1 MSSFS
6 NSEDENNSNN
16 SDNKKS
22 QNNDND
28 NDNDNKSKNS
38 ENKENKEN
46 KNNDKKNND
55 NSIIQSE
62 NNKSLISN
70 NKSINNN
77 NTKSEETNSKNNTE
91 EKKTINNNTTIHTIK
106 SHSKKKHKH
115 SNLKACKTLKQNEKK
130 IDFIL
135 DPENEINSK
144 KYNFNNKIVS
154 KSFKE
159 DERTKE
165 NLYKTYSLMKS
176 KSQLLKSTSTSK
188 SSSNEN
194 TSSSFSDSTSNSQ
207 KTENTYEGTNRRLIR
222 REKICDTDS
231 EDSGSEDEKKK
242 NFIILPDNKFKKLW
256 DSLIALVILYSSIC
270 TPYKIAF
277 IDTNSSKEDFV
288 DIIVDVLLGIDM
300 ILNFFSAYYDSE
312 ENLVK
317 TRRKIIIKYLK
328 GWFIIDFISIF
339 PFYLII
345 NNDKASSL
353 TRLSKVSKIP
363 KIYKLLKLTKLLR
376 ITKMSKKGNVSSITK
391 VFLEKFKINANVE
404 KLIFFLLTFI
414 LLAHLSTCFWY
425 LVAKF
430 EDLSPDSWVVRLG
443 YIDSSN
449 FQIYILSFY
458 WTLMTVTTVGYGDV
472 SAGTNSERI
481 YNLFIMSFGVLMYSF
496 TIGSLSSIL
505 ATMDQK
511 NEEMNQKLK
520 ILAGIKKEYNLDKDL
535 YDKVRKVIKFDL
547 SRNQK
552 DKMEFLQ
559 ELPNKLRIEL
569 SQIMHDK
576 IVQNLNFFKEQP
588 NDFFAYVAP
597 LLKPVKFSQND
608 FLYKIEDMI
617 DEMYFVTKG
626 TIIFCLDK
634 KYDEKEI
641 KEIKKNNN
649 FGEIEMCLNEKLR
662 FNIKVKSRNSEL
674 FILKKIDFLNL
685 TVNFKEFIKKFLY
698 KSLMIYLKYN
708 EERKKIIAEYDD
720 MMRKIKEHNFGTVK
734 KDFSILNDSQK
745 EEKDDKIIEDILEY
759 LDKNGIT
766 FEGKPDDENPKVLLE
781 ILKKETNKKKKEE
794 IVSKIEQIL
803 NELYS

>member
-1 MSSFS
+1 MSSAQIIS
-6 NSEDENNSNN
+6 NSNSNN
-16 SDNKKS
+16 SNSIIKSNSSNSKNNNKENDKKSDDDKKSSENNKKS
-22 QNNDND
+22 DDKKKTSENEKKTSENEKKSSENEKKSSENDSNS
-28 NDNDNKSKNS
+28 NKSKSKKSKNS
-38 ENKENKEN
+38 
-46 KNNDKKNND
+46 
-55 NSIIQSE
+55 
-62 NNKSLISN
+62 
-70 NKSINNN
+70 
-77 NTKSEETNSKNNTE
+77 
-91 EKKTINNNTTIHTIK
+91 
-106 SHSKKKHKH
+106 KKKK
-115 SNLKACKTLKQNEKK
+115 SNFVKTSKTLKQNKKK

-135 DPENEINSK
+135 DSENEIK
-144 KYNFNNKIVS
+144 KNYFNNKIVS

-159 DERTKE
+159 DERIKE
-165 NLYKTYSLMKS
+165 HLYETYHLMKS
-176 KSQLLKSTSTSK
+176 KTQLLN
-188 SSSNEN
+188 SSSNSTSSSQEKK
-194 TSSSFSDSTSNSQ
+194 TSSSFSDSSSSQNQ
-207 KTENTYEGTNRRLIR
+207 KTINTYEENNRRLIR

-242 NFIILPDNKFKKLW
+242 NFIILPDSKFKKLW
-256 DSLIALVILYSSIC
+256 DSLIAIVILYSSIC
-270 TPYKIAF
+270 TPYKLAF
-277 IDTNSSKEDFV
+277 EDSNTNKEDVV
-288 DIIVDVLLGIDM
+288 DIIVDILLGIDLV
-300 ILNFFSAYYDSE
+300 LNFFSAYYDSE

-317 TRRKIIIKYLK
+317 SRKKIIIKYLK
-328 GWFIIDFISIF
+328 GWFVIDFISIF

-345 NNDKASSL
+345 NNNKASSI

-414 LLAHLSTCFWY
+414 LLAHLSTCIWF
-425 LVAKF
+425 LVAKL
-430 EDLSPDSWVVRLG
+430 EDLSPDCWVVRLG

-472 SAGTNSERI
+472 SAGTTSERI

-511 NEEMNQKLK
+511 NEEMNQKLQ

-576 IVQNLNFFKEQP
+576 VVQSLNFFKEQP

-685 TVNFKEFIKKFLY
+685 TVNFKEFIEKFLY

-708 EERKKIIAEYDD
+708 EERKKIINEYDD
-720 MMRKIKEHNFGTVK
+720 MMKKIKEHNFGNVK
-734 KDFSILNDSQK
+734 KDFSLLNDQQK

-781 ILKKETNKKKKEE
+781 LLKKETDKKKKEE
-794 IVSKIEQIL
+794 IVGKIEQIL

>member
-1 MSSFS
+1 MSSAQIIS
-6 NSEDENNSNN
+6 NSNSNN
-16 SDNKKS
+16 SNSIIKSNSSNSKNNNKENEDNNENDKKS
-22 QNNDND
+22 SENDKKSDDDKKSSENEKKSDEEKKSSENEKKSSEND
-28 NDNDNKSKNS
+28 SNSNKPKSKKSKNS
-38 ENKENKEN
+38 
-46 KNNDKKNND
+46 
-55 NSIIQSE
+55 
-62 NNKSLISN
+62 
-70 NKSINNN
+70 
-77 NTKSEETNSKNNTE
+77 
-91 EKKTINNNTTIHTIK
+91 
-106 SHSKKKHKH
+106 KKKK
-115 SNLKACKTLKQNEKK
+115 SNFVKTSKTLKQNKKK

-135 DPENEINSK
+135 DSENEIK
-144 KYNFNNKIVS
+144 KNYFNNKIVS

-159 DERTKE
+159 DERIKE
-165 NLYKTYSLMKS
+165 HLYETYHLMKS
-176 KSQLLKSTSTSK
+176 KTQLLN
-188 SSSNEN
+188 SSSNSTSSQEKK
-194 TSSSFSDSTSNSQ
+194 TSSSFSDSSSSQNQ
-207 KTENTYEGTNRRLIR
+207 KTINTYEENNRRLIR

-242 NFIILPDNKFKKLW
+242 NFIILPDSKFKKLW
-256 DSLIALVILYSSIC
+256 DSLIAIVILYSSIC
-270 TPYKIAF
+270 TPYKLAF
-277 IDTNSSKEDFV
+277 EDSNTNKEDVV
-288 DIIVDVLLGIDM
+288 DIIVDILLGIDLV
-300 ILNFFSAYYDSE
+300 LNFFSAYYDSE

-317 TRRKIIIKYLK
+317 SRKKIIIKYLK
-328 GWFIIDFISIF
+328 GWFVIDFISIF

-345 NNDKASSL
+345 NNNKASSI

-414 LLAHLSTCFWY
+414 LLAHLSTCIWF
-425 LVAKF
+425 LVAKL
-430 EDLSPDSWVVRLG
+430 EDLSPDCWVVRLG

-472 SAGTNSERI
+472 SAGTTSERI

-511 NEEMNQKLK
+511 NEEMNQKLQ

-576 IVQNLNFFKEQP
+576 VVQSLNFFKEQP

-685 TVNFKEFIKKFLY
+685 TVNFKEFIEKFLY

-708 EERKKIIAEYDD
+708 EERKKIINEYDD
-720 MMRKIKEHNFGTVK
+720 MMKKIKEHNFGNVK
-734 KDFSILNDSQK
+734 KDFSLLNDQQK

-781 ILKKETNKKKKEE
+781 LLKKETDKKKKEE
-794 IVSKIEQIL
+794 IVGKIEQIL

>member
-1 MSSFS
+1 MSHINSNNNDHS
-6 NSEDENNSNN
+6 NSNNSNSIINSNSNNRNKNDNNNDIISSENENEHNSSNENNSNKSN
-16 SDNKKS
+16 SKKNSNKK
-22 QNNDND
+22 
-28 NDNDNKSKNS
+28 K
-38 ENKENKEN
+38 
-46 KNNDKKNND
+46 
-55 NSIIQSE
+55 I
-62 NNKSLISN
+62 L
-70 NKSINNN
+70 
-77 NTKSEETNSKNNTE
+77 NSKR
-91 EKKTINNNTTIHTIK
+91 
-106 SHSKKKHKH
+106 SKKKTNFVK
-115 SNLKACKTLKQNEKK
+115 SSKTVKQNKKK

-135 DPENEINSK
+135 DPENETK
-144 KYNFNNKIVS
+144 KNFFNNRIIS

-159 DERTKE
+159 DERVKE
-165 NLYKTYSLMKS
+165 HIYEEYNLIKS
-176 KSQLLKSTSTSK
+176 KSEK
-188 SSSNEN
+188 SSSSNSTSSQEKK
-194 TSSSFSDSTSNSQ
+194 TSSSFSESSSSHQ
-207 KTENTYEGTNRRLIR
+207 KTINTYEENNRRLIR

-242 NFIILPDNKFKKLW
+242 NFIILPDSKFKKLW
-256 DSLIALVILYSSIC
+256 DSLIAIVILYSSIC
-270 TPYKIAF
+270 TPYKLAF
-277 IDTNSSKEDFV
+277 IDSNSNKEDVV
-288 DIIVDVLLGIDM
+288 DIIVDVLLGIDLV
-300 ILNFFSAYYDSE
+300 LNFFSAYYDSE

-317 TRRKIIIKYLK
+317 SRKKIIIKYLK
-328 GWFIIDFISIF
+328 GWFAIDFISIF
-339 PFYLII
+339 PFFLII
-345 NNDKASSL
+345 NNNKASSIS
-353 TRLSKVSKIP
+353 RLSKVSKIP

-414 LLAHLSTCFWY
+414 LLAHLSTCIWF
-425 LVAKF
+425 LVAKL

-443 YIDSSN
+443 YIDASN

-472 SAGTNSERI
+472 SAGTTSERI

-511 NEEMNQKLK
+511 NEEMNQKLQ

-576 IVQNLNFFKEQP
+576 VVQSLNFFKEQP

-685 TVNFKEFIKKFLY
+685 TVNFKEFIEKFLY

-708 EERKKIIAEYDD
+708 EERKKIISEYED
-720 MMRKIKEHNFGTVK
+720 MMKKIKEHNFGNVK
-734 KDFSILNDSQK
+734 KDFSLNESQK

-766 FEGKPDDENPKVLLE
+766 FDEKPDDENPKVLLE
-781 ILKKETNKKKKEE
+781 ILKKETNKKKREE

-803 NELYS
+803 HEFYS

>member
-1 MSSFS
+1 MSHINSNNNDHS
-6 NSEDENNSNN
+6 NSNNSNSIINSNSNNRNKNDNNNDIISSENEHNSSNENNSNKSSSKKN
-16 SDNKKS
+16 SNKK
-22 QNNDND
+22 
-28 NDNDNKSKNS
+28 KILNS
-38 ENKENKEN
+38 
-46 KNNDKKNND
+46 
-55 NSIIQSE
+55 
-62 NNKSLISN
+62 L
-70 NKSINNN
+70 
-77 NTKSEETNSKNNTE
+77 NTKR
-91 EKKTINNNTTIHTIK
+91 
-106 SHSKKKHKH
+106 SKKKTNFVK
-115 SNLKACKTLKQNEKK
+115 SSKTVKQNKKK

-135 DPENEINSK
+135 DPENETK
-144 KYNFNNKIVS
+144 KNFFNNKIIS

-159 DERTKE
+159 DERVKE
-165 NLYKTYSLMKS
+165 HIYEEYNLIKS
-176 KSQLLKSTSTSK
+176 KSEKSSLSNSTSSQEK
-188 SSSNEN
+188 K
-194 TSSSFSDSTSNSQ
+194 TSSSFSESSSSHQ
-207 KTENTYEGTNRRLIR
+207 KTINTYEENNRRLIR

-242 NFIILPDNKFKKLW
+242 NFIILPDSKFKKLW
-256 DSLIALVILYSSIC
+256 DSLIAIVILYSSIC
-270 TPYKIAF
+270 TPYKLAF
-277 IDTNSSKEDFV
+277 IDSNSNREDVV
-288 DIIVDVLLGIDM
+288 DIIVDVLLGIDLV
-300 ILNFFSAYYDSE
+300 LNFFSAYYDSE

-317 TRRKIIIKYLK
+317 SRKKIIIKYLK
-328 GWFIIDFISIF
+328 GWFAIDFISIF
-339 PFYLII
+339 PFFLII
-345 NNDKASSL
+345 NNNKASSIS
-353 TRLSKVSKIP
+353 RLSKVSKIP

-414 LLAHLSTCFWY
+414 LLAHLSTCIWF
-425 LVAKF
+425 LVAKL

-443 YIDSSN
+443 YIDASN

-472 SAGTNSERI
+472 SAGTTSERI

-511 NEEMNQKLK
+511 NEEMNQKLQ

-576 IVQNLNFFKEQP
+576 VVQSLNFFKEQP

-685 TVNFKEFIKKFLY
+685 TVNFKEFIEKFLY

-708 EERKKIIAEYDD
+708 EERKKIISEYED
-720 MMRKIKEHNFGTVK
+720 MMKKIKEHNFGNEK
-734 KDFSILNDSQK
+734 KDFSLNESQK

-766 FEGKPDDENPKVLLE
+766 FDEKPDDENPKVLLE
-781 ILKKETNKKKKEE
+781 ILKKETNKKKREE

-803 NELYS
+803 HEFYS

>member
-1 MSSFS
+1 MIIAIAIIAIASSIAIAIIVIKMIIIMILS
-6 NSEDENNSNN
+6 PAKMNITVAMKIIVINRVQ
-16 SDNKKS
+16 KKTPT
-22 QNNDND
+22 
-28 NDNDNKSKNS
+28 
-38 ENKENKEN
+38 
-46 KNNDKKNND
+46 KKK
-55 NSIIQSE
+55 I
-62 NNKSLISN
+62 L
-70 NKSINNN
+70 
-77 NTKSEETNSKNNTE
+77 NSKR
-91 EKKTINNNTTIHTIK
+91 
-106 SHSKKKHKH
+106 SKKKTNFVK
-115 SNLKACKTLKQNEKK
+115 SSKTVKQNKKK

-135 DPENEINSK
+135 DPENETK
-144 KYNFNNKIVS
+144 KNFFNNRIIS

-159 DERTKE
+159 DERVKE
-165 NLYKTYSLMKS
+165 HIYEEYNLIKS
-176 KSQLLKSTSTSK
+176 KSEK
-188 SSSNEN
+188 SSSSNSTSSQEKK
-194 TSSSFSDSTSNSQ
+194 TSSSFSESSSSHQ
-207 KTENTYEGTNRRLIR
+207 KTINTYEENNRRLIR

-242 NFIILPDNKFKKLW
+242 NFIILPDSKFKKLW
-256 DSLIALVILYSSIC
+256 DSLIAIVILYSSIC
-270 TPYKIAF
+270 TPYKLAF
-277 IDTNSSKEDFV
+277 IDSNSNREDVV
-288 DIIVDVLLGIDM
+288 DIIVDVLLGIDLV
-300 ILNFFSAYYDSE
+300 LNFFSAYYDSE

-317 TRRKIIIKYLK
+317 SRKKIIIKYLK
-328 GWFIIDFISIF
+328 GWFAIDFISIF
-339 PFYLII
+339 PFFLII
-345 NNDKASSL
+345 NNNKASSIS
-353 TRLSKVSKIP
+353 RLSKVSKIP

-414 LLAHLSTCFWY
+414 LLAHLSTCIWF
-425 LVAKF
+425 LVAKL

-443 YIDSSN
+443 YIDASN

-472 SAGTNSERI
+472 SAGTTSERI

-511 NEEMNQKLK
+511 NEEMNQKLQ

-576 IVQNLNFFKEQP
+576 VVQSLNFFKEQP

-685 TVNFKEFIKKFLY
+685 TVNFKEFIEKFLY

-708 EERKKIIAEYDD
+708 EERKKIISEYED
-720 MMRKIKEHNFGTVK
+720 MMKKIKEHNFGNEK
-734 KDFSILNDSQK
+734 KDFSLNESQK

-766 FEGKPDDENPKVLLE
+766 FDEKPDDENPKVLLE
-781 ILKKETNKKKKEE
+781 ILKKETNKKKREE

-803 NELYS
+803 HEFYS

>member
-1 MSSFS
+1 MSSVQIIS
-6 NSEDENNSNN
+6 NTNSNN
-16 SDNKKS
+16 SNSNSIIKS
-22 QNNDND
+22 NSSN
-28 NDNDNKSKNS
+28 SKNN
-38 ENKENKEN
+38 NKENDD
-46 KNNDKKNND
+46 NNDKK
-55 NSIIQSE
+55 SSE
-62 NNKSLISN
+62 NEKKSSEN
-70 NKSINNN
+70 EKKSDDNE
-77 NTKSEETNSKNNTE
+77 KSSEN
-91 EKKTINNNTTIHTIK
+91 EKKTSENEKKSSENEKKSDENDSNKSNTKKTK
-106 SHSKKKHKH
+106 SSRKKKTNFVKT
-115 SNLKACKTLKQNEKK
+115 SKTLKQNKKK
-130 IDFIL
+130 IEFIL
-135 DPENEINSK
+135 DSENELK
-144 KYNFNNKIVS
+144 KNNYFNNKIVS

-159 DERTKE
+159 DERIKE
-165 NLYKTYSLMKS
+165 HLYETYHLMKS
-176 KSQLLKSTSTSK
+176 KTQLLN
-188 SSSNEN
+188 SSSNSTSSSQEKK
-194 TSSSFSDSTSNSQ
+194 TSSSFSDSTSSQNQ
-207 KTENTYEGTNRRLIR
+207 KTINTYEENNRRLIR

-242 NFIILPDNKFKKLW
+242 NFIILPDSKFKKLW

-270 TPYKIAF
+270 TPYKLAF
-277 IDTNSSKEDFV
+277 EDSNTNKEDVV
-288 DIIVDVLLGIDM
+288 DIIVDILLGIDLV
-300 ILNFFSAYYDSE
+300 LNFFSAYYDSE

-317 TRRKIIIKYLK
+317 SRKKIIIKYLK

-339 PFYLII
+339 PFFLII
-345 NNDKASSL
+345 NNNKASSI

-414 LLAHLSTCFWY
+414 LLAHLSTCIWF
-425 LVAKF
+425 LVAKL
-430 EDLSPDSWVVRLG
+430 EDLSPDCWVVRLG

-472 SAGTNSERI
+472 SAGTTSERI

-511 NEEMNQKLK
+511 NEEMNQKLQ

-576 IVQNLNFFKEQP
+576 VVQSLNFFKEQP

-608 FLYKIEDMI
+608 FLYKIEDVI

-685 TVNFKEFIKKFLY
+685 TVNFKEFIEKFLY

-708 EERKKIIAEYDD
+708 EERKKIINEYDD
-720 MMRKIKEHNFGTVK
+720 MMKKIKEHNFGTEK
-734 KDFSILNDSQK
+734 KDFSLLNDHQK

-781 ILKKETNKKKKEE
+781 LLKKETDKKKKEE
-794 IVSKIEQIL
+794 IVGKIEQIL

>member
-1 MSSFS
+1 MSSAQIIS
-6 NSEDENNSNN
+6 NSNSNN
-16 SDNKKS
+16 SNSIIKSNSSNSKNNNKENDDNNENDKKS
-22 QNNDND
+22 SENEKKSSENDKKSDEEKKSSENEKKSSEND
-28 NDNDNKSKNS
+28 SNSNKSKSKKSKNS
-38 ENKENKEN
+38 
-46 KNNDKKNND
+46 
-55 NSIIQSE
+55 
-62 NNKSLISN
+62 
-70 NKSINNN
+70 
-77 NTKSEETNSKNNTE
+77 
-91 EKKTINNNTTIHTIK
+91 
-106 SHSKKKHKH
+106 KKKK
-115 SNLKACKTLKQNEKK
+115 SNFVKTSKTLKQNKKK

-135 DPENEINSK
+135 DSENEIK
-144 KYNFNNKIVS
+144 KNYFNNKIVS

-159 DERTKE
+159 DERIKE
-165 NLYKTYSLMKS
+165 HLYETYHLMKS
-176 KSQLLKSTSTSK
+176 KTQLLN
-188 SSSNEN
+188 SSSNSTSSSQEKK
-194 TSSSFSDSTSNSQ
+194 TSSSFSDSSSSQNQ
-207 KTENTYEGTNRRLIR
+207 KTINTYEENNRRLIR

-242 NFIILPDNKFKKLW
+242 NFIILPDSKFKKLW
-256 DSLIALVILYSSIC
+256 DSLIAIVILYSSIC
-270 TPYKIAF
+270 TPYKLAF
-277 IDTNSSKEDFV
+277 EDSNTNKEDVV
-288 DIIVDVLLGIDM
+288 DIIVDILLGIDLV
-300 ILNFFSAYYDSE
+300 LNFFSAYYDSE

-317 TRRKIIIKYLK
+317 SRKKIIIKYLK

-345 NNDKASSL
+345 NNNKASSI

-414 LLAHLSTCFWY
+414 LLAHLSTCIWF
-425 LVAKF
+425 LVAKL
-430 EDLSPDSWVVRLG
+430 EDLSPDCWVVRLG

-472 SAGTNSERI
+472 SAGTTSERI

-511 NEEMNQKLK
+511 NEEMNQKLQ

-576 IVQNLNFFKEQP
+576 VVQSLNFFKEQP

-685 TVNFKEFIKKFLY
+685 TVNFKEFIEKFLY

-708 EERKKIIAEYDD
+708 EERKKIINEYDD
-720 MMRKIKEHNFGTVK
+720 MMKKIKEHNFGNVK
-734 KDFSILNDSQK
+734 KDFSLLNDQQK

-781 ILKKETNKKKKEE
+781 LLKKETDKKKKEE
-794 IVSKIEQIL
+794 IVGKIEQIL

>member
-1 MSSFS
+1 MSSVQIIS
-6 NSEDENNSNN
+6 NTNSNN
-16 SDNKKS
+16 SNSNSIIKS
-22 QNNDND
+22 NSSN
-28 NDNDNKSKNS
+28 SKNN
-38 ENKENKEN
+38 NKENDD
-46 KNNDKKNND
+46 NNDKK
-55 NSIIQSE
+55 SSE
-62 NNKSLISN
+62 NEKKSSENEKKSDENDSNKS
-70 NKSINNN
+70 
-77 NTKSEETNSKNNTE
+77 NTKKTKSSRK
-91 EKKTINNNTTIHTIK
+91 KKTNFVKT
-106 SHSKKKHKH
+106 S
-115 SNLKACKTLKQNEKK
+115 KTLKQNKKK
-130 IDFIL
+130 IEFIL
-135 DPENEINSK
+135 DSENELK
-144 KYNFNNKIVS
+144 KNNYFNNKIVS

-159 DERTKE
+159 DERIKE
-165 NLYKTYSLMKS
+165 HLYETYHLMKS
-176 KSQLLKSTSTSK
+176 KTQLLN
-188 SSSNEN
+188 SSSNSTSSSQEKK
-194 TSSSFSDSTSNSQ
+194 TSSSFSDSTSSQNQ
-207 KTENTYEGTNRRLIR
+207 KTINTYEENNRRLIR

-242 NFIILPDNKFKKLW
+242 NFIILPDSKFKKLW
-256 DSLIALVILYSSIC
+256 DSLIAL
-270 TPYKIAF
+270 PYKLAF
-277 IDTNSSKEDFV
+277 EDSNTNKEDVV
-288 DIIVDVLLGIDM
+288 DIIVDILLGIDLV
-300 ILNFFSAYYDSE
+300 LNFFSAYYDSE

-317 TRRKIIIKYLK
+317 SRKKIIIKYLK

-339 PFYLII
+339 PFFLII
-345 NNDKASSL
+345 NNNKASSI

-414 LLAHLSTCFWY
+414 LLAHLSTCIWF
-425 LVAKF
+425 LVAKL
-430 EDLSPDSWVVRLG
+430 EDLSPDCWVVRLG

-472 SAGTNSERI
+472 SAGTTSERI

-511 NEEMNQKLK
+511 NEEMNQKLQ

-576 IVQNLNFFKEQP
+576 VVQSLNFFKEQP

-608 FLYKIEDMI
+608 FLYKIEDVI

-685 TVNFKEFIKKFLY
+685 TVNFKEFIEKFLY

-708 EERKKIIAEYDD
+708 EERKKIINEYDD
-720 MMRKIKEHNFGTVK
+720 MMKKIKEHNFGTEK
-734 KDFSILNDSQK
+734 KDFSLLNDHQK

-781 ILKKETNKKKKEE
+781 LLKKETDKKKKEE
-794 IVSKIEQIL
+794 IVGKIEQIL

>member
-1 MSSFS
+1 MSHINSNNNDHS
-6 NSEDENNSNN
+6 NSNNSNSIINSNSNNRNKNDNNNDIISSENEHNSSNENNSNKSSSKKN
-16 SDNKKS
+16 SNKK
-22 QNNDND
+22 
-28 NDNDNKSKNS
+28 K
-38 ENKENKEN
+38 
-46 KNNDKKNND
+46 
-55 NSIIQSE
+55 I
-62 NNKSLISN
+62 L
-70 NKSINNN
+70 
-77 NTKSEETNSKNNTE
+77 NSKR
-91 EKKTINNNTTIHTIK
+91 
-106 SHSKKKHKH
+106 SKKKTNFVK
-115 SNLKACKTLKQNEKK
+115 SSKTVKQNKKK

-135 DPENEINSK
+135 DPENETK
-144 KYNFNNKIVS
+144 KNFFNNRIIS

-159 DERTKE
+159 DERVKE
-165 NLYKTYSLMKS
+165 HIYEEYNLIKS
-176 KSQLLKSTSTSK
+176 KSEK
-188 SSSNEN
+188 SSSSNSTSSQEKK
-194 TSSSFSDSTSNSQ
+194 TSSSFSESSSSHQ
-207 KTENTYEGTNRRLIR
+207 KTINTYEENNRRLIR

-242 NFIILPDNKFKKLW
+242 NFIILPDSKFKKLW
-256 DSLIALVILYSSIC
+256 DSLIAIVILYSSIC
-270 TPYKIAF
+270 TPYKLAF
-277 IDTNSSKEDFV
+277 IDSNSNKEDVV
-288 DIIVDVLLGIDM
+288 DIIVDVLLGIDLV
-300 ILNFFSAYYDSE
+300 LNFFSAYYDSE

-317 TRRKIIIKYLK
+317 SRKKIIIKYLK
-328 GWFIIDFISIF
+328 GWFAIDFISIF
-339 PFYLII
+339 PFFLII
-345 NNDKASSL
+345 NNNKASSIS
-353 TRLSKVSKIP
+353 RLSKVSKIP

-414 LLAHLSTCFWY
+414 LLAHLSTCIWF
-425 LVAKF
+425 LVAKL

-443 YIDSSN
+443 YIDASN

-472 SAGTNSERI
+472 SAGTTSERI

-511 NEEMNQKLK
+511 NEEMNQKLQ

-576 IVQNLNFFKEQP
+576 VVQSLNFFKEQP

-685 TVNFKEFIKKFLY
+685 TVNFKEFIEKFLY

-708 EERKKIIAEYDD
+708 EERKKIISEYED
-720 MMRKIKEHNFGTVK
+720 MMKKIKEHNFGNEK
-734 KDFSILNDSQK
+734 KDFSLNESQK

-766 FEGKPDDENPKVLLE
+766 FDEKPDDENPKVLLE
-781 ILKKETNKKKKEE
+781 ILKKETNKKKREE

-803 NELYS
+803 HEFYS

>member
-1 MSSFS
+1 MSSAQIIS
-6 NSEDENNSNN
+6 NSNSNN
-16 SDNKKS
+16 SNSIIKSNSSNSKNNNKENEDNNENDKKS
-22 QNNDND
+22 SENEKKSDDDKKSSENDKKSSENEKKSDDEKKSSENEKKSSEND
-28 NDNDNKSKNS
+28 SNSNKSKSKKSKNS
-38 ENKENKEN
+38 
-46 KNNDKKNND
+46 
-55 NSIIQSE
+55 
-62 NNKSLISN
+62 
-70 NKSINNN
+70 
-77 NTKSEETNSKNNTE
+77 
-91 EKKTINNNTTIHTIK
+91 
-106 SHSKKKHKH
+106 KKKK
-115 SNLKACKTLKQNEKK
+115 SNFVKTSKTLKQNKKK

-135 DPENEINSK
+135 DSENEIK
-144 KYNFNNKIVS
+144 KNYFNNKIVS

-159 DERTKE
+159 DERIKE
-165 NLYKTYSLMKS
+165 HLYETYHLMKS
-176 KSQLLKSTSTSK
+176 KTQLLN
-188 SSSNEN
+188 SSSNSTSSSQEKK
-194 TSSSFSDSTSNSQ
+194 TSSSFSDSSSSQNQ
-207 KTENTYEGTNRRLIR
+207 KTINTYEENNRRLIR

-242 NFIILPDNKFKKLW
+242 NFIILPDSKFKKLW

-270 TPYKIAF
+270 TPYKLAF
-277 IDTNSSKEDFV
+277 EDSNTNKEDVV
-288 DIIVDVLLGIDM
+288 DIIVDILLGIDLV
-300 ILNFFSAYYDSE
+300 LNFFSAYYDSE

-317 TRRKIIIKYLK
+317 SRKKIIIKYLK

-339 PFYLII
+339 PFFLII
-345 NNDKASSL
+345 NNNKASSI

-414 LLAHLSTCFWY
+414 LLAHLSTCIWF
-425 LVAKF
+425 LVAKL
-430 EDLSPDSWVVRLG
+430 EDLSPDCWVVRLG

-472 SAGTNSERI
+472 SAGTTSERI

-511 NEEMNQKLK
+511 NEEMNQKLQ

-576 IVQNLNFFKEQP
+576 VVQSLNFFKEQP

-685 TVNFKEFIKKFLY
+685 TVNFKEFIEKFLY

-708 EERKKIIAEYDD
+708 EERKKIINEYDD
-720 MMRKIKEHNFGTVK
+720 MMKKIKEHNFGNVK
-734 KDFSILNDSQK
+734 KDFSLLNDQQK

-781 ILKKETNKKKKEE
+781 LLKKETDKKKKEE
-794 IVSKIEQIL
+794 IVGKIEQIL

>member
-1 MSSFS
+1 MSHINSNNNDHS
-6 NSEDENNSNN
+6 NSNNSNSIINSNSNNRNKNDNNNDIISSENEHNSSNENNSNKSSSKKN
-16 SDNKKS
+16 SNKK
-22 QNNDND
+22 
-28 NDNDNKSKNS
+28 K
-38 ENKENKEN
+38 
-46 KNNDKKNND
+46 
-55 NSIIQSE
+55 I
-62 NNKSLISN
+62 L
-70 NKSINNN
+70 
-77 NTKSEETNSKNNTE
+77 NTKR
-91 EKKTINNNTTIHTIK
+91 
-106 SHSKKKHKH
+106 SKKKTNFVK
-115 SNLKACKTLKQNEKK
+115 SSKTVKQNKKK

-135 DPENEINSK
+135 DPENETK
-144 KYNFNNKIVS
+144 KNFFNNRIIS

-159 DERTKE
+159 DERVKE
-165 NLYKTYSLMKS
+165 HIYEEYNLIKS
-176 KSQLLKSTSTSK
+176 KSEK
-188 SSSNEN
+188 SSSSNSTSSQEKK
-194 TSSSFSDSTSNSQ
+194 TSSSFSESSSSHQ
-207 KTENTYEGTNRRLIR
+207 KTINTYEENNRRLIR

-242 NFIILPDNKFKKLW
+242 NFIILPDSKFKKLW
-256 DSLIALVILYSSIC
+256 DSLIAIVILYSSIC
-270 TPYKIAF
+270 TPYKLAF
-277 IDTNSSKEDFV
+277 IDSNSNKEDVV
-288 DIIVDVLLGIDM
+288 DIIVDVLLGIDLV
-300 ILNFFSAYYDSE
+300 LNFFSAYYDSE

-317 TRRKIIIKYLK
+317 SRKKIIIKYLK
-328 GWFIIDFISIF
+328 GWFAIDFISIF
-339 PFYLII
+339 PFFLII
-345 NNDKASSL
+345 NNNKASSIS
-353 TRLSKVSKIP
+353 RLSKVSKIP

-414 LLAHLSTCFWY
+414 LLAHLSTCIWF
-425 LVAKF
+425 LVAKL

-443 YIDSSN
+443 YIDASN

-472 SAGTNSERI
+472 SAGTTSERI

-511 NEEMNQKLK
+511 NEEMNQKLQ

-576 IVQNLNFFKEQP
+576 VVQSLNFFKEQP

-685 TVNFKEFIKKFLY
+685 TVNFKEFIEKFLY

-708 EERKKIIAEYDD
+708 EERKKIISEYED
-720 MMRKIKEHNFGTVK
+720 MMKKIKEHNFGNEK
-734 KDFSILNDSQK
+734 KDFSLNESQK
-745 EEKDDKIIEDILEY
+745 EEKEDKINEDILEY

-766 FEGKPDDENPKVLLE
+766 FDEKPDDENPKVLLE
-781 ILKKETNKKKKEE
+781 ILKKETNKKKREE

-803 NELYS
+803 HEFYS

>member
-1 MSSFS
+1 MSHINSNNNDHS
-6 NSEDENNSNN
+6 NSNNSNSIINSNSNNRNKNDNNNDIISSENENEHNSSNENNSNKSSSKKN
-16 SDNKKS
+16 SNKK
-22 QNNDND
+22 
-28 NDNDNKSKNS
+28 K
-38 ENKENKEN
+38 
-46 KNNDKKNND
+46 
-55 NSIIQSE
+55 I
-62 NNKSLISN
+62 L
-70 NKSINNN
+70 
-77 NTKSEETNSKNNTE
+77 NSKR
-91 EKKTINNNTTIHTIK
+91 
-106 SHSKKKHKH
+106 SKKKTNFVK
-115 SNLKACKTLKQNEKK
+115 SSKTVKQNKKK

-135 DPENEINSK
+135 DPENETK
-144 KYNFNNKIVS
+144 KNFFNNRIIS

-159 DERTKE
+159 DERVKE
-165 NLYKTYSLMKS
+165 HIYEEYNLIKS
-176 KSQLLKSTSTSK
+176 KSEK
-188 SSSNEN
+188 SSSSNSTSSQEKK
-194 TSSSFSDSTSNSQ
+194 TSSSFSESSSSHQ
-207 KTENTYEGTNRRLIR
+207 KTINTYEENNRRLIR

-242 NFIILPDNKFKKLW
+242 NFIILPDSKFKKLW
-256 DSLIALVILYSSIC
+256 DSLIAIVILYSSIC
-270 TPYKIAF
+270 TPYKLAF
-277 IDTNSSKEDFV
+277 IDSNSNREDVV
-288 DIIVDVLLGIDM
+288 DIIVDVLLGIDLV
-300 ILNFFSAYYDSE
+300 LNFFSAYYDSE

-317 TRRKIIIKYLK
+317 SRKKIIIKYLK
-328 GWFIIDFISIF
+328 GWFAIDFISIF
-339 PFYLII
+339 PFFLII
-345 NNDKASSL
+345 NNNKASSIS
-353 TRLSKVSKIP
+353 RLSKVSKIP

-414 LLAHLSTCFWY
+414 LLAHLSTCIWF
-425 LVAKF
+425 LVAKL

-443 YIDSSN
+443 YIDASN

-472 SAGTNSERI
+472 SAGTTSERI

-511 NEEMNQKLK
+511 NEEMNQKLQ

-576 IVQNLNFFKEQP
+576 VVQSLNFFKEQP

-685 TVNFKEFIKKFLY
+685 TVNFKEFIEKFLY

-708 EERKKIIAEYDD
+708 EERKKIISEYED
-720 MMRKIKEHNFGTVK
+720 MMKKIKEHNFGNEK
-734 KDFSILNDSQK
+734 KDFSLNESQK

-766 FEGKPDDENPKVLLE
+766 FDEKPDDENPKVLLE
-781 ILKKETNKKKKEE
+781 ILKKETNKKKREE

-803 NELYS
+803 HEFYS

>member
-1 MSSFS
+1 MSSAQIIS
-6 NSEDENNSNN
+6 NSNSNN
-16 SDNKKS
+16 SNSIIKSNSSNSKNNNKENEDNNENDKKS
-22 QNNDND
+22 SENEKKSDDDKKSSENEKKSSENEKKSDDEKKSSENEKKSSENDSNS
-28 NDNDNKSKNS
+28 NKSKSKKSKNS
-38 ENKENKEN
+38 
-46 KNNDKKNND
+46 
-55 NSIIQSE
+55 
-62 NNKSLISN
+62 
-70 NKSINNN
+70 
-77 NTKSEETNSKNNTE
+77 
-91 EKKTINNNTTIHTIK
+91 
-106 SHSKKKHKH
+106 KKKK
-115 SNLKACKTLKQNEKK
+115 SNFVKTSKTLKQNKKK

-135 DPENEINSK
+135 DSENEIK
-144 KYNFNNKIVS
+144 KNYFNNKIVS

-159 DERTKE
+159 DERIKE
-165 NLYKTYSLMKS
+165 HLYETYHLMKS
-176 KSQLLKSTSTSK
+176 KTQLLN
-188 SSSNEN
+188 SSSNSTSSSQEKK
-194 TSSSFSDSTSNSQ
+194 TSSSFSDSSSSQNQ
-207 KTENTYEGTNRRLIR
+207 KTINTYEENNRRLIR

-242 NFIILPDNKFKKLW
+242 NFIILPDSKFKKLW

-270 TPYKIAF
+270 TPYKLAF
-277 IDTNSSKEDFV
+277 EDSNSNKEDVV
-288 DIIVDVLLGIDM
+288 DIIVDILLGIDLV
-300 ILNFFSAYYDSE
+300 LNFFSAYYDSE

-317 TRRKIIIKYLK
+317 SRKKIIIKYLK

-339 PFYLII
+339 PFFLII
-345 NNDKASSL
+345 NNNKASSI

-414 LLAHLSTCFWY
+414 LLAHLSTCIWF
-425 LVAKF
+425 LVAKL
-430 EDLSPDSWVVRLG
+430 EDLSPDCWVVRLG

-472 SAGTNSERI
+472 SAGTTSERI

-511 NEEMNQKLK
+511 NEEMNQKLQ

-576 IVQNLNFFKEQP
+576 VVQSLNFFKEQP

-685 TVNFKEFIKKFLY
+685 TVNFKEFIEKFLY

-708 EERKKIIAEYDD
+708 EERKKIINEYDD
-720 MMRKIKEHNFGTVK
+720 MMKKIKEHNFGNVK
-734 KDFSILNDSQK
+734 KDFSLLNDQQK

-781 ILKKETNKKKKEE
+781 LLKKETDKKKKEE
-794 IVSKIEQIL
+794 IVGKIEQIL

>member
-1 MSSFS
+1 MSHINSNNNDHS
-6 NSEDENNSNN
+6 NSNNSNSIINSNSNNRNKNDNNNDIISSENEHNSSNENNSNKSSSKKN
-16 SDNKKS
+16 SNKK
-22 QNNDND
+22 
-28 NDNDNKSKNS
+28 K
-38 ENKENKEN
+38 
-46 KNNDKKNND
+46 
-55 NSIIQSE
+55 I
-62 NNKSLISN
+62 L
-70 NKSINNN
+70 
-77 NTKSEETNSKNNTE
+77 NSKR
-91 EKKTINNNTTIHTIK
+91 
-106 SHSKKKHKH
+106 SKKKTNFVK
-115 SNLKACKTLKQNEKK
+115 SSKTVKQNKKK

-135 DPENEINSK
+135 DPENETK
-144 KYNFNNKIVS
+144 KNFFNNRIIS

-159 DERTKE
+159 DERVKE
-165 NLYKTYSLMKS
+165 HIYEEYNLIKS
-176 KSQLLKSTSTSK
+176 KSEK
-188 SSSNEN
+188 SSSSNSTSSQEKK
-194 TSSSFSDSTSNSQ
+194 TSSSFSESSSSHQ
-207 KTENTYEGTNRRLIR
+207 KTINTYEENNRRLIR

-242 NFIILPDNKFKKLW
+242 NFIILPDSKFKKLW
-256 DSLIALVILYSSIC
+256 DSLIAIVILYSSIC
-270 TPYKIAF
+270 TPYKLAF
-277 IDTNSSKEDFV
+277 IDSNSNREDVV
-288 DIIVDVLLGIDM
+288 DIIVDVLLGIDLV
-300 ILNFFSAYYDSE
+300 LNFFSAYYDSE

-317 TRRKIIIKYLK
+317 SRKKIIIKYLK
-328 GWFIIDFISIF
+328 GWFAIDFISIF
-339 PFYLII
+339 PFFLII
-345 NNDKASSL
+345 NNNKASSIS
-353 TRLSKVSKIP
+353 RLSKVSKIP

-414 LLAHLSTCFWY
+414 LLAHLSTCIWF
-425 LVAKF
+425 LVAKL

-443 YIDSSN
+443 YIDASN

-472 SAGTNSERI
+472 SAGTTSERI

-511 NEEMNQKLK
+511 NEEMNQKLQ

-576 IVQNLNFFKEQP
+576 VVQSLNFFKEQP

-685 TVNFKEFIKKFLY
+685 TVNFKEFIEKFLY

-708 EERKKIIAEYDD
+708 EERKKIISEYED
-720 MMRKIKEHNFGTVK
+720 MMKKIKEHNFGNEK
-734 KDFSILNDSQK
+734 KDFSLNESQK

-766 FEGKPDDENPKVLLE
+766 FDEKPDEENPKVLLE
-781 ILKKETNKKKKEE
+781 ILKKETNKKKREE

-803 NELYS
+803 HEFYS

>member
-1 MSSFS
+1 MSHINSNNNDHS
-6 NSEDENNSNN
+6 NSNNSNSIINSNSNNRNKNDNNNDIISSENEHNSSNENNSNKSSSKKN
-16 SDNKKS
+16 SNKK
-22 QNNDND
+22 
-28 NDNDNKSKNS
+28 K
-38 ENKENKEN
+38 
-46 KNNDKKNND
+46 
-55 NSIIQSE
+55 I
-62 NNKSLISN
+62 L
-70 NKSINNN
+70 
-77 NTKSEETNSKNNTE
+77 NSKR
-91 EKKTINNNTTIHTIK
+91 
-106 SHSKKKHKH
+106 SKKKTNFVK
-115 SNLKACKTLKQNEKK
+115 SSKTVKQNKKK

-135 DPENEINSK
+135 DPENETK
-144 KYNFNNKIVS
+144 KNFFNNRIIS

-159 DERTKE
+159 DERVKE
-165 NLYKTYSLMKS
+165 HIYEEYNLIKS
-176 KSQLLKSTSTSK
+176 KSEK
-188 SSSNEN
+188 SSSSNSTSSQEKK
-194 TSSSFSDSTSNSQ
+194 TSSSFLESSSSHR
-207 KTENTYEGTNRRLIR
+207 KTINTYEENNRRLIR

-242 NFIILPDNKFKKLW
+242 NFIILPDSKFKKLW
-256 DSLIALVILYSSIC
+256 DSLIAIVILYSSIC
-270 TPYKIAF
+270 TPYKLAF
-277 IDTNSSKEDFV
+277 IDSNSNKEDVV
-288 DIIVDVLLGIDM
+288 DIIVDVLLGIDLV
-300 ILNFFSAYYDSE
+300 LNFFSAYYDSE

-317 TRRKIIIKYLK
+317 SRKKIIIKYLK
-328 GWFIIDFISIF
+328 GWFAIDFISIF
-339 PFYLII
+339 PFFLII
-345 NNDKASSL
+345 NNNKASSIS
-353 TRLSKVSKIP
+353 RLSKVSKIP

-414 LLAHLSTCFWY
+414 LLAHLSTCIWF
-425 LVAKF
+425 LVAKL

-443 YIDSSN
+443 YIDASN

-472 SAGTNSERI
+472 SAGTTSERI

-511 NEEMNQKLK
+511 NEEMNQKLQ

-576 IVQNLNFFKEQP
+576 VVQSLNFFKEQP

-685 TVNFKEFIKKFLY
+685 TVNFKEFIEKFLY

-708 EERKKIIAEYDD
+708 EERKKIISEYED
-720 MMRKIKEHNFGTVK
+720 MMKKIKEHNFGNEK
-734 KDFSILNDSQK
+734 KDFSLNESQK

-766 FEGKPDDENPKVLLE
+766 FDEKPDDENPKVLLE
-781 ILKKETNKKKKEE
+781 ILKKETNKKKREE

-803 NELYS
+803 HEFYS

>member
-1 MSSFS
+1 MNSVQIIS
-6 NSEDENNSNN
+6 NTNSNN
-16 SDNKKS
+16 SNSNSIIKSNSSNSKNNNKENDDNNENDKKTSENEKKTSENEKKS
-22 QNNDND
+22 SENDSNS
-28 NDNDNKSKNS
+28 NKSKSKKSKNS
-38 ENKENKEN
+38 
-46 KNNDKKNND
+46 
-55 NSIIQSE
+55 
-62 NNKSLISN
+62 
-70 NKSINNN
+70 
-77 NTKSEETNSKNNTE
+77 
-91 EKKTINNNTTIHTIK
+91 
-106 SHSKKKHKH
+106 KKKK
-115 SNLKACKTLKQNEKK
+115 SNFVKTSKTLKQNKKK

-135 DPENEINSK
+135 DSENEIK
-144 KYNFNNKIVS
+144 KNYFNNKIVS

-159 DERTKE
+159 DERIKE
-165 NLYKTYSLMKS
+165 HLYETYHLMKS
-176 KSQLLKSTSTSK
+176 KTQLLN
-188 SSSNEN
+188 SSSNSTSSSQEKK
-194 TSSSFSDSTSNSQ
+194 TSSSFSDSSSSQNQ
-207 KTENTYEGTNRRLIR
+207 KTINTYEENNRRLIR

-242 NFIILPDNKFKKLW
+242 NFIILPDSKFKKLW
-256 DSLIALVILYSSIC
+256 DSLIAIVILYSSIC
-270 TPYKIAF
+270 TPYKLAF
-277 IDTNSSKEDFV
+277 EDSNTNKEDVV
-288 DIIVDVLLGIDM
+288 DIIVDILLGIDLV
-300 ILNFFSAYYDSE
+300 LNFFSAYYDSE

-317 TRRKIIIKYLK
+317 SRKKIIIKYLK

-339 PFYLII
+339 PFFLII
-345 NNDKASSL
+345 NNNKASSI

-414 LLAHLSTCFWY
+414 LLAHLSTCIWF
-425 LVAKF
+425 LVAKL
-430 EDLSPDSWVVRLG
+430 EDLSPDCWVVRLG

-472 SAGTNSERI
+472 SAGTTSERI

-511 NEEMNQKLK
+511 NEEMNQKLQ

-576 IVQNLNFFKEQP
+576 VVQSLNFFKEQP

-608 FLYKIEDMI
+608 FLYKIEDVI

-685 TVNFKEFIKKFLY
+685 TVNFKEFIEKFLY

-708 EERKKIIAEYDD
+708 EERKKIINEYDD
-720 MMRKIKEHNFGTVK
+720 MMKKIKEHNFGTEK
-734 KDFSILNDSQK
+734 KDFSLLNDHQK

-781 ILKKETNKKKKEE
+781 LLKKETDKKKKEE
-794 IVSKIEQIL
+794 IVGKIEQIL

>member
-1 MSSFS
+1 MSHINSNNNDHS
-6 NSEDENNSNN
+6 NSNNSNSIINSNSNNRNKNDNNNDIISSENEHNSSNENNSNKSSSKKN
-16 SDNKKS
+16 SNKK
-22 QNNDND
+22 
-28 NDNDNKSKNS
+28 K
-38 ENKENKEN
+38 
-46 KNNDKKNND
+46 
-55 NSIIQSE
+55 I
-62 NNKSLISN
+62 L
-70 NKSINNN
+70 
-77 NTKSEETNSKNNTE
+77 NSKR
-91 EKKTINNNTTIHTIK
+91 
-106 SHSKKKHKH
+106 SKKKTNFVK
-115 SNLKACKTLKQNEKK
+115 SSKTVKQNKKK

-135 DPENEINSK
+135 DPENETK
-144 KYNFNNKIVS
+144 KNFFNNRIIS

-159 DERTKE
+159 DERVKE
-165 NLYKTYSLMKS
+165 HIYEEYNLIKS
-176 KSQLLKSTSTSK
+176 KSEK
-188 SSSNEN
+188 SSSSNSTSSQEKK
-194 TSSSFSDSTSNSQ
+194 TSSSFSESSSSHQ
-207 KTENTYEGTNRRLIR
+207 KTINTYEENNRRLIR

-242 NFIILPDNKFKKLW
+242 NFIILPDSKFKKLW
-256 DSLIALVILYSSIC
+256 DSLIAIVILYSSIC
-270 TPYKIAF
+270 TPYKLAF
-277 IDTNSSKEDFV
+277 IDSNSNREDVV
-288 DIIVDVLLGIDM
+288 DIIVDVLLGIDLV
-300 ILNFFSAYYDSE
+300 LNFFSAYYDSE

-317 TRRKIIIKYLK
+317 SRKKIIIKYLK
-328 GWFIIDFISIF
+328 GWFAIDFISIF
-339 PFYLII
+339 PFFLII
-345 NNDKASSL
+345 NNNKASSIS
-353 TRLSKVSKIP
+353 RLSKVSKIP

-414 LLAHLSTCFWY
+414 LLAHLSTCIWF
-425 LVAKF
+425 LVAKL

-443 YIDSSN
+443 YIDASN

-472 SAGTNSERI
+472 SAGTTSERI

-511 NEEMNQKLK
+511 NEEMNQKLQ

-576 IVQNLNFFKEQP
+576 VVQSLNFFKEQP

-685 TVNFKEFIKKFLY
+685 TVNFKEFIEKFLY

-708 EERKKIIAEYDD
+708 EERKKIISEYED
-720 MMRKIKEHNFGTVK
+720 MMKKIKEHNFGNEK
-734 KDFSILNDSQK
+734 KDFSLNESQK

-766 FEGKPDDENPKVLLE
+766 FDEKPDDENPKVLLE
-781 ILKKETNKKKKEE
+781 ILKKETNKKKREE

-803 NELYS
+803 HEFYS